1 MAQVLN
7 DRFAGSVP
15 YLRAFARVLGGHLHL
30 RAALA
35 DPARLALA
43 RVAIRRLMP
52 EYAGLL
58 VQVREGAAG
67 LYALSPEDLAA

>member
-1 MAQVLN
+1 MN

-15 YLRAFARVLGGHLHL
+15 YLRAFARVLGGHCHL

-35 DPARLALA
+35 DAARLPLA

-52 EYAGLL
+52 EYTGLL
-58 VQVREGAAG
+58 VQTREGAAG
-67 LYALSPEDLAA
+67 LYALSPGDLAA